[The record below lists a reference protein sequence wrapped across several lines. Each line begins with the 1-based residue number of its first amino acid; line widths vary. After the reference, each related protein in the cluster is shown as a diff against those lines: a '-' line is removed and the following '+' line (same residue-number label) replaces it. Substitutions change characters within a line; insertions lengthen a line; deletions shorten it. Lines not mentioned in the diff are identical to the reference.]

1 MNESFFQ
8 VLQRAR
14 ESQSLVAIYT
24 NVDSPRAFLAGWVEA
39 VTQEHVV
46 MRHLSPEGRYDGY
59 VLKYVDSIFRV
70 DAEGRYIERLQ
81 FLYNARN
88 QEFPARLINGD
99 VADDASLIP
108 EMLSAAQNEGM
119 MVSIEV
125 AADDMEN
132 GVVRDVGFDTVLLEV
147 YDYFGS
153 IDREATIHLEAIS
166 EVRVDSERLQSLK
179 MLSNWHQL
187 PGLE

>member
-1 MNESFFQ
+1 MNDSFFQ

-14 ESQSLVAIYT
+14 EAQSLAAIYT

-39 VTQEHVV
+39 VSQEHVIL
-46 MRHLSPEGRYDGY
+46 RHLSPEGRYDGY

-70 DAEGRYIERLQ
+70 DAEGRYMERLQ
-81 FLYNARN
+81 YLFNARN
-88 QEFPARLINGD
+88 QEFPPRLIGETDEGAN
-99 VADDASLIP
+99 LIP
-108 EMLSAAQNEGM
+108 EMLLAAQRENL
-119 MVSIEV
+119 MVAIEV
-125 AADDMEN
+125 AADDVESGM
-132 GVVRDVGFDTVLLEV
+132 VREVGFDTVLLEV
-147 YDYFGS
+147 YDYFGA

>member
-39 VTQEHVV
+39 VSQEHVV
-46 MRHLSPEGRYDGY
+46 LRHLSPEGRYDGY

-88 QEFPARLINGD
+88 QEFPSRLIGE
-99 VADDASLIP
+99 VADDANLIP
-108 EMLSAAQNEGM
+108 EMLLSAQRENL

-125 AADDMEN
+125 AADDMEH

-147 YDYFGS
+147 YDYFGA